1 MSGCQRGCE
10 WDRWLPPGRIGC
22 TEGGHSHCTG
32 ITRFHSA
39 EIDLNS
45 KSLSAMPSSSI
56 LDRCVELYLSQSA
69 RVWNRLP
76 WSLRNRSSGC
86 AFGRHLNRLVR
97 AHAERRQ
104 SFGTFFLRNRAELEL
119 LRRFVAQKPYASRLD
134 MSVLACSKGAE
145 VYSMVWA
152 IRSVRPD
159 LQLNLHAMDI
169 SGEILDFAAKGVFSL
184 SSADALDRSH
194 EESAEPIAA
203 INWNTSRDQNASLFE
218 RLNKDELEAMFEVQG
233 DQARVRQ
240 WLKEGI
246 TWCQGNAGDPN
257 LLATIGGPQEIVVAN
272 RFLCHMKPVAAEQCL
287 RNISRLVRAGG
298 YLFVSG
304 VDLDVRTAVARELD
318 WTPVTELMREIHEGD
333 SSIRRG
339 WPLNYWGLEPFD
351 ERRKDWQIRYSSVF
365 QIGKTV

>member
-1 MSGCQRGCE
+1 
-10 WDRWLPPGRIGC
+10 
-22 TEGGHSHCTG
+22 
-32 ITRFHSA
+32 
-39 EIDLNS
+39 
-45 KSLSAMPSSSI
+45 MPSSSI
-56 LDRCVELYLSQSA
+56 LNRCVEFYLSQSA

-76 WSLRNRSSGC
+76 GSLRHRSSGC

-119 LRRFVAQKPYASRLD
+119 LRRFVSQKPYASRLD

-169 SGEILDFAAKGVFSL
+169 SREILDFAANGVFSL
-184 SSADALDRSH
+184 STADALDRSH

-203 INWNTSRDQNASLFE
+203 ISWNTSRDQNASLFE
-218 RLNKDELEAMFEVQG
+218 RMNEGELEAMFDMQG
-233 DQARVRQ
+233 EQARVRQ
-240 WLKEGI
+240 WLKDGV
-246 TWCQGNAGDPN
+246 TWCQGNAGDPS

-287 RNISRLVRAGG
+287 RSISRLVRAGG
-298 YLFVSG
+298 YLFVTG
-304 VDLDVRTAVARELD
+304 VDLDVRTGVARELG

-365 QIGKTV
+365 QIGKTA